1 MTQRTDKA
9 ISRPEFVAMDAKV
22 VERKSMYKGFFELEE
37 LSVRHRLFG
46 GGWSDTFSRELF
58 KRGHAVVVI
67 PYDPRR
73 DQVVLIEQFRVGA
86 LADGRSPW
94 LLELV
99 AGIVEEGESDEDV
112 AHREAQEEAG
122 CEIKALEPV
131 CEYWVSPGGTN
142 ETIAIYCGWVDT
154 EGVGGIHGLPHE
166 NEDIRVEVVS
176 SEVAFAALEDG
187 TINNAASIIA
197 LQWLQMNRSR
207 LQQLWN

>member
-1 MTQRTDKA
+1 MTKHSDKVFDK
-9 ISRPEFVAMDAKV
+9 PEFTEADVEV
-22 VERKSMYKGFFELEE
+22 VERKSMFRGFFEIEE
-37 LSVRHRLFG
+37 LSIRHRLFG
-46 GGWSDTFSRELF
+46 GGWSDTFTRELF
-58 KRGHAVVVI
+58 IRGRAVVVL
-67 PYDPRR
+67 PYDPIR
-73 DQVVLIEQFRVGA
+73 DEVVIIEQFRVGA
-86 LADGRSPW
+86 LADERSPW

-99 AGIVEEGESDEDV
+99 AGIVEEGETMEDV

-122 CEIKALEPV
+122 LDIKTLEPV

-154 EGVGGIHGLPHE
+154 EGVGGVHGLPHE

>member
-9 ISRPEFVAMDAKV
+9 ISRPEFVDTDAEI

-73 DQVVLIEQFRVGA
+73 DEVVLIEQFRVGA
-86 LADGRSPW
+86 LEDGRSPW

-112 AHREAQEEAG
+112 ANREAQEEAG

-207 LQQLWN
+207 LQRLWN